1 MESEMLPICQ
11 VFRTVQ
17 LLSMKGSIL
26 SFYGSLPA
34 LGLFV
39 YGARGRAGLLDSSGT
54 LLRLAPLPTHGLLRD
69 NGLFLRLSSV
79 VSTVSASDISIS
91 KGISRFSGNRFSL
104 IDCRISCVER

>member
-1 MESEMLPICQ
+1 MLPICQ

-69 NGLFLRLSSV
+69 NGLFLLTLLCGLHGLCLRH
-79 VSTVSASDISIS
+79 
-91 KGISRFSGNRFSL
+91 
-104 IDCRISCVER
+104 IDQQGH